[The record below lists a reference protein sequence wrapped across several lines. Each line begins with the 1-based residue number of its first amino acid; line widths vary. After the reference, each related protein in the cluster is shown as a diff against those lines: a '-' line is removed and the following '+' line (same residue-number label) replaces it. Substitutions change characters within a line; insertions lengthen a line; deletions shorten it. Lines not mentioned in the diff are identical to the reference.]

1 MPPQRKSKPRS
12 PDHAALA
19 GAVERVIAEA
29 GLTQEEVAER
39 SGLNVKQIN
48 ALVRGQAN
56 PTYENI
62 LKVCRGLGVSPGSL
76 MGLVDELREQRPR
89 RRRRP

>member
-1 MPPQRKSKPRS
+1 MPPPRRSKPRS
-12 PDHAALA
+12 SDHAALA
-19 GAVERVIAEA
+19 GAVERLMAQA
-29 GLTQEEVAER
+29 GMTQEGLSER
-39 SGLNVKQIN
+39 SGLNVKQVN

-62 LKVCRGLGVSPGSL
+62 LKICQGLGVSSGSL
-76 MGLVDELREQRPR
+76 MSLVDELREHPS

>member
-1 MPPQRKSKPRS
+1 MPPPRRSKPRS
-12 PDHAALA
+12 RDHAALA
-19 GAVERVIAEA
+19 GAVEQLMAQA
-29 GLTQEEVAER
+29 GLTQEQVAER

-62 LKVCRGLGVSPGSL
+62 LKICKGLGVSPGSL

-89 RRRRP
+89 RHQRP

>member
-1 MPPQRKSKPRS
+1 MPPPRRSKPRS

-19 GAVERVIAEA
+19 GAVERVMAQA
-29 GLTQEEVAER
+29 GMTQEQLAER

-62 LKVCRGLGVSPGSL
+62 LKICRGLGVSSGGL
-76 MGLVDELREQRPR
+76 MSLVDELRERSPR
-89 RRRRP
+89 RQRR

>member
-1 MPPQRKSKPRS
+1 MPPPRRSKPRS

-19 GAVERVIAEA
+19 GAVERVMGQARM
-29 GLTQEEVAER
+29 TQEELAER

-62 LKVCRGLGVSPGSL
+62 LKICRGLGVSSGGL
-76 MGLVDELREQRPR
+76 MSLVDELRERSPR
-89 RRRRP
+89 RQRR

>member
-1 MPPQRKSKPRS
+1 MPPPRRSKPRS

-19 GAVERVIAEA
+19 GAVERVMSQA
-29 GLTQEEVAER
+29 GMTQEQLAER

-62 LKVCRGLGVSPGSL
+62 LKICRGLGVSSGVL
-76 MGLVDELREQRPR
+76 MSLVDELRERPPR
-89 RRRRP
+89 RQRR

>member
-1 MPPQRKSKPRS
+1 MPPPRRSKPRS

-19 GAVERVIAEA
+19 GAVERVMAQA
-29 GLTQEEVAER
+29 GMTQEQLAER

-62 LKVCRGLGVSPGSL
+62 LKICRGLEVSSGVL
-76 MGLVDELREQRPR
+76 MSLVDELRERPPR
-89 RRRRP
+89 RQRR

>member
-1 MPPQRKSKPRS
+1 MPPQRRSKPRS
-12 PDHAALA
+12 LDHAALA
-19 GAVERVIAEA
+19 QAVERLIAEA
-29 GLTQEEVAER
+29 GLTQEQLAER

-62 LKVCRGLGVSPGSL
+62 LKVCRGLTVAPGSL
-76 MGLVDELREQRPR
+76 MTLVDELRAQMPR
-89 RRRRP
+89 RRRS

>member
-19 GAVERVIAEA
+19 DAVELLIAEA
-29 GLTQEEVAER
+29 GMTQEKVAER
-39 SGLNVKQIN
+39 GGLNVKQIN

-62 LKVCRGLGVSPGSL
+62 LKICTGLGVSSGTL
-76 MGLVDELREQRPR
+76 MGLVDELREKRSHRQRA
-89 RRRRP
+89 